1 MGFSERLQKSIRV
14 LVVVVDSA
22 VWVAEKLVPL
32 SEMAGDAA
40 AEVPERAAQPMEPL
54 PLWALPHTE
63 KATAGG
69 GINAV
74 DARLARRRDDF
85 IQVFMC
91 QNSRHFFWLSPSQRW
106 RGLLCVSEQVLASN
120 SRHTCSPVNNRQQFA
135 YQFIASGVF
144 VFELT
149 LLGSISLQL
158 RWALLAMAMLGPNFV
173 VPSTGACPLAA
184 RR

>member
-1 MGFSERLQKSIRV
+1 VTGGVTGGVIGGV
-14 LVVVVDSA
+14 TGVDGAPPESA
-22 VWVAEKLVPL
+22 
-32 SEMAGDAA
+32 G
-40 AEVPERAAQPMEPL
+40 EVEPL
-54 PLWALPHTE
+54 PLWAPPHAD
-63 KATAGG
+63 KAIASGTISTVA
-69 GINAV
+69 
-74 DARLARRRDDF
+74 ARPARRRDDF
-85 IQVFMC
+85 FQVFMC
-91 QNSRHFFWLSPSQRW
+91 QNSRHFFLIEPIAAR
-106 RGLLCVSEQVLASN
+106 RGLLCVFEPVIASN
-120 SRHTCSPVNNRQQFA
+120 PRHTCSPADHRQQFA